1 MSPAYFERNLNY
13 IPVSSHEKAKKLEE
27 IQKRRQKLKITI
39 KQKTIQDD
47 KIKKIQKSQKSKL

>member
-39 KQKTIQDD
+39 KQKTI
-47 KIKKIQKSQKSKL
+47 